1 MPILLNGA
9 ENMKMALRNNTKKR
23 IEKEIAI
30 ALKLNNFRL
39 FKISKTLLLLEDN
52 QTYDEVAKLFHVSV
66 RTIYNWVSRFILRKD
81 SHGFQDCIIKAVELN
96 PSCLKNKRKHY
107 TV

>member
-9 ENMKMALRNNTKKR
+9 ENMKMTLRNNTKKG

-66 RTIYNWVSRFILRKD
+66 RTIYNWVSYSVSIHRTF
-81 SHGFQDCIIKAVELN
+81 
-96 PSCLKNKRKHY
+96 
-107 TV
+107 TW